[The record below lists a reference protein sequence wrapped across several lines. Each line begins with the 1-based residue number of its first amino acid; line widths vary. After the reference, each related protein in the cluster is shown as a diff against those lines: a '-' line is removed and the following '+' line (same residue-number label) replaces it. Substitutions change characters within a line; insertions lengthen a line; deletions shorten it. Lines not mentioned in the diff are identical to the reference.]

1 MLPWPDFGVLAV
13 VRVVR
18 SVIVFPSFFVVADI
32 ADDDDDDNDFDME
45 EYRIFHRYSF
55 VRLLLLL
62 IIGRRKAAFKGDN
75 DDDDDDDEV
84 REQIK
89 ADTGTD
95 NVTDVDDKNDTS
107 IIIMIAYTR
116 T

>member
-1 MLPWPDFGVLAV
+1 M
-13 VRVVR
+13 
-18 SVIVFPSFFVVADI
+18 FPSFFVVADI
-32 ADDDDDDNDFDME
+32 ADDDDDKDFDME
-45 EYRIFHRYSF
+45 ECRVFHRYSF
-55 VRLLLLL
+55 VRRLLLL
-62 IIGRRKAAFKGDN
+62 IIGRPKAAFSGNDDDD

-89 ADTGTD
+89 AETGTD
-95 NVTDVDDKNDTS
+95 NVTDVDDKNDMS

>member
-1 MLPWPDFGVLAV
+1 MLPWPDFGFLAV
-13 VRVVR
+13 VRVGR
-18 SVIVFPSFFVVADI
+18 SVIVVPSFFVVADI
-32 ADDDDDDNDFDME
+32 ADDDDDKDFDME

-55 VRLLLLL
+55 VRLLL
-62 IIGRRKAAFKGDN
+62 IIGRPHAAFSGDDN
-75 DDDDDDDEV
+75 DDDEV
-84 REQIK
+84 RAPIK